1 MRSLQRIVKIY
12 LIDFGY
18 MVMNLN
24 RKQLSFLIT
33 FFSMSIVILC
43 LYNIHLGK
51 GEKEDQYLVEM
62 VLQDDIEDL
71 QKEKEELEEAAK
83 ADPVKSHMAYN
94 EAAKPSQGNPESFK
108 TLEEL
113 LEEREAA
120 AVETEDITE
129 LSDGDYSEQLKELKK
144 KRQETEQLLGEKEA
158 KKQEFTNNLAK
169 RRTSV
174 SFSLIDRNGYRLPP
188 PIYTCIE
195 GGKVVVNIE
204 VDGTGS
210 VIDANFNSSSSDT
223 SNGCLVEN
231 AIAYA
236 YRARFSSHARASQKG
251 TITYMFQG
259 KTR

>member
-1 MRSLQRIVKIY
+1 LGSVQRLIKTY

-33 FFSMSIVILC
+33 FFSMSIVILS

-51 GEKEDQYLVEM
+51 KERMDEYVVEM
-62 VLQDDIEDL
+62 LLQDDVEEL
-71 QKEKEELEEAAK
+71 EKQKEELEEAQK
-83 ADPVKSHMAYN
+83 KDPVESHMAYN
-94 EAAKPSQGNPESFK
+94 EAMDASQGNPEDFK

-113 LEEREAA
+113 MEEREAA
-120 AVETEDITE
+120 EEENDDP
-129 LSDGDYSEQLKELKK
+129 SDFTDADYSDRIREFK
-144 KRQETEQLLGEKEA
+144 KRRQQVERRLGEKDA
-158 KKQEFTNNLAK
+158 KKQEYTNNLAK

-174 SFSLIDRNGYRLPP
+174 SFSLIDRTGYRLPP

-195 GGKVVVNIE
+195 GGKIVVNIE
-204 VDGTGS
+204 VNGSGT
-210 VIDANFNSSSSDT
+210 VIDADYNSNSSNT

-236 YRARFSSHARASQKG
+236 YKARFSSHARASQKG
-251 TITYMFQG
+251 TITYIFQG
-259 KTR
+259 K